1 MLGEGTGGVHEVL
14 TAASQA
20 EAGVTRQAV
29 TVVTRQVGGAVTRQV
44 GDAITQ
50 ACLDMPQTHRCLNT
64 AASVLN

>member
-20 EAGVTRQAV
+20 DVTRQAV
-29 TVVTRQVGGAVTRQV
+29 TVVTRQV

>member
-20 EAGVTRQAV
+20 GVTRQAV
-29 TVVTRQVGGAVTRQV
+29 TVVTRQV

>member
-14 TAASQA
+14 TAVSQA

-29 TVVTRQVGGAVTRQV
+29 TVVTRQV

>member
-14 TAASQA
+14 TAASQ
-20 EAGVTRQAV
+20 AGVTRQAV